1 MQPIKNLIISAQIL
15 ITRRR
20 KTPIIMV
27 QALTPALIHIAF
39 GFEGSRPSHQVNVLQ
54 KSFGYDS
61 SNEVHR

>member
-1 MQPIKNLIISAQIL
+1 MQPNKNLIISAQIL

-20 KTPIIMV
+20 KTPVIMV

-39 GFEGSRPSHQVNVLQ
+39 GFEGSRPSQVNVLK